1 MSPYYKRTN
10 NVPKAGLELFHYFI
24 IEMIPMVVSNDK
36 HLDSI
41 GHISR

>member
-1 MSPYYKRTN
+1 MSPYSQRTN
-10 NVPKAGLELFHYFI
+10 HVPNAVFELFHYFI